1 MGEIIIRK
9 VTTDDIMVLQE
20 IGRQTFYETFAAAN
34 TPENMKK
41 YLEEQFTVTKLTAE
55 LSNQHSAFYFALL
68 DNKVAGYLKIN
79 LGGSQTELQD
89 DKGLEIERIYVLQAC
104 QGQKVGQALY
114 AKAIDVAT
122 QNKMQYVWLGVWE
135 NNKKAIGFYTKNGFV
150 AFDQHIFKLGDD
162 EQTDIMMKKVLRSY

>member
-20 IGRQTFYETFAAAN
+20 IGRQTFFETFAAAN

-135 NNKKAIGFYTKNGFV
+135 NNKKAIGFYTKNGFA

>member
-135 NNKKAIGFYTKNGFV
+135 NNKKLL
-150 AFDQHIFKLGDD
+150 AFIQK
-162 EQTDIMMKKVLRSY
+162 TDLWHLTNTFLSWVMMSKQIL

>member
-135 NNKKAIGFYTKNGFV
+135 NNKKAIGFYTK
-150 AFDQHIFKLGDD
+150 
-162 EQTDIMMKKVLRSY
+162 TDLWHLTNTFLSWVMMSKQIL